1 MKKILFVC
9 LGNICRSPGAEAIM
23 KAWIK
28 KEGKEKEFLIDSAG
42 LYSGHA
48 GALPDERMRR
58 HASRRGYVLD
68 SRARTFY
75 PTADFAKFDMIIG
88 MDDQNIEA
96 LKRAAINEEERA
108 KIFKM
113 TDFCRKSTILIM
125 KVPKDSSWYSIYWKM
140 RLPDFIGIVWPI
152 IDPDI

>member
-1 MKKILFVC
+1 
-9 LGNICRSPGAEAIM
+9 
-23 KAWIK
+23 
-28 KEGKEKEFLIDSAG
+28 
-42 LYSGHA
+42 
-48 GALPDERMRR
+48 MRR

-113 TDFCRKSTILIM
+113 TDFCRKST
-125 KVPKDSSWYSIYWKM
+125 SYSEIPDPYYEGPQGFELVLDLLEDA
-140 RLPDFIGIVWPI
+140 LPDFIGIVWPI
-152 IDPDI
+152 IDPDIWKLYSLKIFQTVFYLYNNAIFLYILNFDRILA